1 MNSIYPLRNIRYFN
15 AYNSQTKQLEFSK
28 YNFNFDL
35 YKSEFGLE
43 DKTKLEIFDDFIL
56 RNGSNYK
63 IPTVVKE
70 ELKQYFLPMTQ
81 KIQNYNR
88 YIGMSIH
95 PGYINI
101 FNLNSYIPYE
111 VLVENQFDTVFYTNN
126 QIRRLQDYYYNDIDN
141 NIYSKYNFN
150 FDLYSQDF
158 NVYGNKLVVFT
169 DFISRVIFE
178 SDTLLEQMVMVVQNH
193 FQNILFKTLH

>member
-81 KIQNYNR
+81 YNSKLY
-88 YIGMSIH
+88 YIYWYVHS
-95 PGYINI
+95 
-101 FNLNSYIPYE
+101 S
-111 VLVENQFDTVFYTNN
+111 
-126 QIRRLQDYYYNDIDN
+126 R
-141 NIYSKYNFN
+141 IY
-150 FDLYSQDF
+150 
-158 NVYGNKLVVFT
+158 
-169 DFISRVIFE
+169 
-178 SDTLLEQMVMVVQNH
+178 
-193 FQNILFKTLH
+193 